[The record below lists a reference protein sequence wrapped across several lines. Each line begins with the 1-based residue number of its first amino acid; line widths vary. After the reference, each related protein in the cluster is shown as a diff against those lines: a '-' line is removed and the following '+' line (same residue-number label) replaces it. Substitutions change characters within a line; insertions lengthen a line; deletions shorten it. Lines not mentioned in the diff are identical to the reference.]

1 MATAMEGIVR
11 RVQHALGF
19 GRTTT
24 APDDTGTVQTVQ
36 IAPNAFQVFDAVP
49 IAFPFGVSSVAPLG
63 AVPVHL
69 SAEGDRSKA
78 VVLAHHHP
86 ASRPS
91 NTPEGGTVLY
101 DVAGTK
107 IVLSADG
114 NATWTVAGTLTI
126 NCPTI
131 IINGQ
136 VLASGN
142 VTAGNG
148 GGDSVELQRHV
159 HTNSGGTGNSGPP
172 AAGS

>member
-1 MATAMEGIVR
+1 MAAPVESVMR
-11 RVQHALGF
+11 RVQHAMGF

-24 APDDTGTVQTVQ
+24 APDDSGAVQMVQ
-36 IAPNAFQVFDAVP
+36 IKTNAFQTIDAVP
-49 IAFPFGVSSVAPLG
+49 VIFSFGLSSVAPLG

-69 SAEGDRSKA
+69 SAEGDRAKA

-86 ASRPS
+86 ASRPT

-101 DVAGTK
+101 DVAGTTLL
-107 IVLSADG
+107 LSADG

-126 NCPTI
+126 NCPSI

-148 GGDSVELQRHV
+148 GGDSIELQGHV
-159 HTNSGGTGNSGPP
+159 HTNGGGTGNSGPP